1 MAATARARPE
11 IAATPSYQA
20 GQTLV
25 VVTWDVRLG
34 QHYRRAD
41 EPFSKPLSLT
51 NAFQNELRPAA
62 ARRSEERHARTDL
75 LTWAGRVPR
84 RMEDPGFDLVAASLR
99 ADTTDLVAF
108 VEALAVKLEGALP
121 DGVTVERRGDGL
133 LSRTKRVRR
142 ISIGM
147 DEARY
152 DLERVGDSI
161 QTSRCNEVRGIV
173 IKSERLGLDEW
184 IDALSRELTER
195 AQQSERSRLAL
206 QRLLEG

>member
-1 MAATARARPE
+1 
-11 IAATPSYQA
+11 
-20 GQTLV
+20 
-25 VVTWDVRLG
+25 
-34 QHYRRAD
+34 
-41 EPFSKPLSLT
+41 
-51 NAFQNELRPAA
+51 
-62 ARRSEERHARTDL
+62 
-75 LTWAGRVPR
+75 
-84 RMEDPGFDLVAASLR
+84 MEDPGFDLVAASLR

-121 DGVTVERRGDGL
+121 GDVTVERKGGGL
-133 LSRTKRVRR
+133 LSRGTRRVQR
-142 ISIGM
+142 ISVGM

-152 DLERVGDSI
+152 DLEWAGQQL

-195 AQQSERSRLAL
+195 AQQSERSRVAI

>member
-1 MAATARARPE
+1 
-11 IAATPSYQA
+11 
-20 GQTLV
+20 
-25 VVTWDVRLG
+25 
-34 QHYRRAD
+34 
-41 EPFSKPLSLT
+41 
-51 NAFQNELRPAA
+51 
-62 ARRSEERHARTDL
+62 
-75 LTWAGRVPR
+75 
-84 RMEDPGFDLVAASLR
+84 MEDPGFDLVAASLR
-99 ADTTDLVAF
+99 ADTTDLAAF

-121 DGVTVERRGDGL
+121 ESVKVDRSGGGL
-133 LSRTKRVRR
+133 LSRAKRVRR

-147 DEARY
+147 DEGRY

-184 IDALSRELTER
+184 IDALSRDLTER